1 MSLQLV
7 LFMEIASVVVSVTVN
22 YGRFK
27 FESGGIYRVLM
38 LRSFC

>member
-27 FESGGIYRVLM
+27 SKT
-38 LRSFC
+38 